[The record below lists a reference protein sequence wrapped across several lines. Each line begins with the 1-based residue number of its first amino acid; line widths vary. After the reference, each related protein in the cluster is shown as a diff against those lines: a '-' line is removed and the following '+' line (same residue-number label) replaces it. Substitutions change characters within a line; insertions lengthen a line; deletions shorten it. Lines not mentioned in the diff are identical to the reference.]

1 MRRAG
6 QIIIAAAAAA
16 ILAGILFLLYLWPP
30 GDAPVWGVLVFFGG
44 IASVCFLIWKLATGR
59 AGLVHRG
66 PTARRVRRPDGGAVP
81 AAGQRPANG
90 LVPRPYGPGPASR
103 EPDDD
108 PDKRL
113 ERELLVAVK
122 KYGPG
127 SDEVRAIAAE
137 IVRRPPPP

>member
-1 MRRAG
+1 MRRAR
-6 QIIIAAAAAA
+6 QITIAAAATA
-16 ILAGILFLLYLWPP
+16 ILIGILFLLYLWQP
-30 GDAPVWGVLVFFGG
+30 GGVPVWGVLAFSGG
-44 IASVCFLIWKLATGR
+44 IAWICFLIWKLATGR
-59 AGLVHRG
+59 DGLIHRG
-66 PTARRVRRPDGGAVP
+66 PTARRLRRPNGGAVP

-90 LVPRPYGPGPASR
+90 LAPRPYGPGMASR

>member
-1 MRRAG
+1 MRRAR
-6 QIIIAAAAAA
+6 QIITAAA
-16 ILAGILFLLYLWPP
+16 ILVGILVLLYLWPP
-30 GDAPVWGVLVFFGG
+30 GDVPVWGVLVFFGG
-44 IASVCFLIWKLATGR
+44 IAWVCFLIWKLATGR
-59 AGLVHRG
+59 DGLIHRG
-66 PTARRVRRPDGGAVP
+66 PTARRPRRPDGGAVP
-81 AAGQRPANG
+81 AAAQRPANG